1 MKNKILFTIVICG
14 LTVFSCT
21 YDSPDDL
28 IESTELPVG
37 NVTYNLHVKPIID
50 NNCINC
56 HSMPPQNGAP
66 MPLISYQNLK
76 SAVENRG
83 LIQLISTQ
91 DLGDV
96 MPLGGPRLPQNLI
109 DTVVQWQID
118 GFLEE

>member
-1 MKNKILFTIVICG
+1 MKNKILYTFLIASIFLFG
-14 LTVFSCT
+14 CT

-28 IESTELPVG
+28 IEAIDLPEEG
-37 NVTYNLHVKPIID
+37 VTYNLHVKPIID

-56 HSMPPQNGAP
+56 HSSPPQNGAP
-66 MPLISYQNLK
+66 MPLISYQNVK
-76 SAVENRG
+76 NAVQNRG

-109 DTVVQWQID
+109 DTVIQWQTD
-118 GFLEE
+118 GFLE